1 MNGFLDWLYNAWL
14 YVISIEDLWIVL
26 VGILGL
32 TASVVWIVVKVS
44 IWLIKEIFDPVW
56 GYEYHLRARI
66 RAERQAIK
74 EEKKR
79 KKSEAKYWAE
89 IEKKY
94 NS

>member
-1 MNGFLDWLYNAWL
+1 MSGFLDWLYNAWL
-14 YVISIEDLWIVL
+14 YIISIEDLGIIL
-26 VGILGL
+26 VGILGS
-32 TASVVWIVVKVS
+32 TAIVVCIVVKLS

-56 GYEYHLRARI
+56 GYEYPLRARI

-79 KKSEAKYWAE
+79 RKAEAKYWAE